1 MNKSF
6 KVVFSKARSA
16 LMVVNEATSSI
27 QAKGTKTVIAVA
39 AAMVAGGACAAQ
51 WVDSPV
57 KEDSIVTATTTWDKV
72 AETNSFVLT
81 VNDGDKTSA
90 PFLTVSNEEKE
101 FTQQLWVTGAGNKAQ
116 ASGIWTSGEKA
127 KLVNKGTIYVTTGE
141 DGVTY
146 QNAALGADA
155 GATVTNA
162 GKIVVKNA
170 HGMRVGTSTAAST
183 IINDAA
189 GAIYVEETGVGMEL
203 GGFSGSSAVNNGLI
217 SVGKKAE
224 TKGAYTIGVQFETA
238 GDTFTNNGTISA
250 ADADSAILVKKD
262 ATNSTINLEKTSNV
276 DGLIAVLGM
285 GTTIK
290 LNGTKDTLTIATSE
304 KTETAALAEGQTGT
318 TINVNDGADVELTDG
333 QGAAFDAVNVND
345 GKFSASIWKVDNTF
359 KSVTVEEDGIFN
371 ITKLNSRVDGETIDL
386 ENGIKGDRLLIDRD
400 QNITLNGGELWAEGA
415 AFTGTMKIGS
425 AGQQSGSL
433 TVNNGD
439 YSFDS
444 VQVYKNGA
452 LAVNGG
458 TLTVNDLD
466 TEFGKTTVAGGTLTV
481 TGDLTVG
488 TSGSVTVNGGEFKAN
503 AKELFQVTGTGEE
516 EAVNW
521 NSKVAGITA
530 NGGYVT
536 VLDAVELDAATIK
549 QAVSQYGSAGLTF
562 ANLTVKLEEGTTEIG
577 FDSGFGTAMLGQ
589 EVKVSGGTAALGTT
603 AKVGVGAL
611 KVADTD
617 TALSVTGAGT
627 LLIGGLTGNVVNGV
641 DQLDTMTV
649 STGTLQ
655 LGKDAA
661 DAGNVNVKA
670 LTVNNLNVTGSYTAA
685 DVSVTDTAT
694 VEGMLDAAKLTVA
707 KTATVAEGG
716 LLAVDQVTGN
726 GTVKVSSGAVLALGE
741 RVWQE
746 AQTEGQALFAARVA
760 ETGSYLPQIDATVD
774 ASAAGSFVTTNVQT
788 GVAKATAA
796 VAKAGVAYDATKN
809 AVLYVDKTL
818 GIGTA
823 GKLTVGTLQNAT
835 AAGEVAVGSNGI
847 FVIDSS
853 FINSADFVIDG
864 AARLSSAA
872 AIVVDGLNSKGT
884 VNLAKTWNARGT
896 DITFVDNNAFLKGTV
911 TETAADAEANPGS
924 AVLTVETNTAA
935 FGTNT
940 ELSDLVDEHLGADT
954 NAGLRSLLLAVGN
967 EQGDFIQNGLLTSR
981 GEQALEEVFALPV
994 TAGTYNVA
1002 YDAAEQVTGAIQ
1014 RHNTAALQGSG
1025 VWADVYYSSNAGK
1038 EIYGGQGY
1046 SADIYGG
1053 VIGVDYTASCGA
1065 KMGVALTVGT
1075 GDADSEKSVSKFSND
1090 ADFYGLSVYAGK
1102 NVGDTSM
1109 YVSADAS
1116 YLWLDNDITGNVAG
1130 ASAAESIDSTVFTI
1144 GLRADWAAYAGDVMS
1159 VTPHVGIR
1167 YTNIDVDSYRGFDTG
1182 AMDVVEMP
1190 VGIKVAGNFET
1201 AGWKVTPAVDFTVV
1215 PQVGDKQVSTLIG
1228 DVDVIDNLYNTT
1240 LGVSA
1245 EYGNFTFGLN
1255 YRYGFGNNDRSNNSV
1270 NANVR
1275 YMF

>member
-57 KEDSIVTATTTWDKV
+57 KEDSIVRATTTWDKV
-72 AETNSFVLT
+72 AENNSFVLT
-81 VNDGDKTSA
+81 ATGVTKTAA

-127 KLVNKGTIYVTTGE
+127 KLVNKGTIYVTTGK
-141 DGVTY
+141 DGVTW

-170 HGMRVGTSTAAST
+170 HGMRIGTSTAAST
-183 IINDAA
+183 IINDEA

-203 GGFSGSSAVNNGLI
+203 GGFGGSKAVNNGLI

-224 TKGAYTIGVQFETA
+224 TKGAYTFGVQFEKA

-250 ADADSAILVKKD
+250 ADADSAILVKED
-262 ATNSTINLEKTSNV
+262 ATNSTINLEKTSSV
-276 DGLIAVLGM
+276 DGLIAVLGK
-285 GTTIK
+285 GTTIN

-304 KTETAALAEGQTGT
+304 KPENAGT

-333 QGAAFDAVNVND
+333 KGATFDAVRVND
-345 GKFSASIWKVDNTF
+345 GKLSASIWKVDNTF
-359 KSVTVEEDGIFN
+359 TSVTVEEDGIFN

-386 ENGIKGDRLLIDRD
+386 EKGIKGDRLLIARN
-400 QNITLNGGELWAEGA
+400 QSITLNGGQLWAEGA

-425 AGQQSGSL
+425 AGQQSGTL
-433 TVNNGD
+433 TVKTGD

-458 TLTVNDLD
+458 TLTINDLD
-466 TEFGKTTVAGGTLTV
+466 TKLGETTVSGGTLTV
-481 TGDLTVG
+481 NGDLTLGASGSLTLSSGELKTTAANLFEKTASGDVTWSSGATGIASNGGTVTVTDAQKLTLTEVKQAHDTYSGIVFGDVTVVTKEGDTTKPADVTFDQLSGVGMALANNTVTVTSSADNTQTATAAVGAETIGVAALKLDSKVETLSLTG
-488 TSGSVTVNGGEFKAN
+488 TSGTVVIGGNGGN
-503 AKELFQVTGTGEE
+503 
-516 EAVNW
+516 
-521 NSKVAGITA
+521 
-530 NGGYVT
+530 
-536 VLDAVELDAATIK
+536 VL
-549 QAVSQYGSAGLTF
+549 
-562 ANLTVKLEEGTTEIG
+562 
-577 FDSGFGTAMLGQ
+577 
-589 EVKVSGGTAALGTT
+589 
-603 AKVGVGAL
+603 VGVN
-611 KVADTD
+611 
-617 TALSVTGAGT
+617 SVR
-627 LLIGGLTGNVVNGV
+627 
-641 DQLDTMTV
+641 TMTV
-649 STGTLQ
+649 EGTLQ
-655 LGKDAA
+655 LGRDASSVGVVNADALSVGKLQVKGDATVGALTITGTSGSEVTADAA
-661 DAGNVNVKA
+661 LTAKEFTSGALAVTGTFAADKIASGASVTVNDSGVAVLGSLVEGSVTAETAVRRLAVRSLTPEQLTKIDGKKYVSTNANVKTILQNSVFAQDLANSPTIKSVLYIDDTIDVGTAGKVTLGNGTEAAKTVTVGAGAAAVVDVSKFIGTDKVVVKGNIVGGGELA
-670 LTVNNLNVTGSYTAA
+670 LINATTLGSFTLADGEVAGVLEHRDAFKIDNNFISSLYTAA
-685 DVSVTDTAT
+685 DKTIT
-694 VEGMLDAAKLTVA
+694 LTVNA
-707 KTATVAEGG
+707 GFVGAD
-716 LLAVDQVTGN
+716 LSDAVT
-726 GTVKVSSGAVLALGE
+726 TALGNSKNGE
-741 RVWQE
+741 VLRAIGESE
-746 AQTEGQALFAARVA
+746 AFV
-760 ETGSYLPQIDATVD
+760 DVD
-774 ASAAGSFVTTNVQT
+774 ASTN
-788 GVAKATAA
+788 A
-796 VAKAGVAYDATKN
+796 
-809 AVLYVDKTL
+809 KTL
-818 GIGTA
+818 NDL
-823 GKLTVGTLQNAT
+823 GKVAT
-835 AAGEVAVGSNGI
+835 
-847 FVIDSS
+847 
-853 FINSADFVIDG
+853 
-864 AARLSSAA
+864 
-872 AIVVDGLNSKGT
+872 
-884 VNLAKTWNARGT
+884 
-896 DITFVDNNAFLKGTV
+896 
-911 TETAADAEANPGS
+911 
-924 AVLTVETNTAA
+924 
-935 FGTNT
+935 
-940 ELSDLVDEHLGADT
+940 
-954 NAGLRSLLLAVGN
+954 
-967 EQGDFIQNGLLTSR
+967 
-981 GEQALEEVFALPV
+981 EEYLALPV

-1002 YDAAEQVTGAIQ
+1002 YDTAEQVTGAIQ
-1014 RHNTAALQGSG
+1014 RHNTAAYQGTG

-1053 VIGVDYTASCGA
+1053 VIGVDYTAACGA
-1065 KMGVALTVGT
+1065 KMGAALTVGT
-1075 GDADSEKSVSKFSND
+1075 GDADSEKSVSKFGND

-1102 NVGDTSM
+1102 NVGDTSL

-1130 ASAAESIDSTVFTI
+1130 ASAAESIDSSVFTI
-1144 GLRADWAAYAGDVMS
+1144 GLRADWSAYAGDVMS

-1167 YTNIDVDSYRGFDTG
+1167 YTNIDVDSYRGLDTG

-1190 VGIKVAGNFET
+1190 VGVKVAGNFET

-1215 PQVGDKQVSTLIG
+1215 PQVGDKQVDTVVG
-1228 DVDVIDNLYNTT
+1228 AVNVIDNLYNTT

-1255 YRYGFGNNDRSNNSV
+1255 YRYGFGNNDRKNNSV

>member
-57 KEDSIVTATTTWDKV
+57 KEGSIVTATTTWDKV

-81 VNDGDKTSA
+81 ATGENKTPA
-90 PFLTVSNEEKE
+90 PFLAVNGEVKE
-101 FTQQLWVTGAGNKAQ
+101 FTQQLWVTGTGAAAQ
-116 ASGIWTSGEKA
+116 ASGIWTSGENA
-127 KLVNKGTIYVTTGE
+127 KLVNKGTIYVTTGK
-141 DGVTY
+141 DGVTW
-146 QNAALGADA
+146 QNAALGAD
-155 GATVTNA
+155 
-162 GKIVVKNA
+162 
-170 HGMRVGTSTAAST
+170 
-183 IINDAA
+183 A

-203 GGFSGSSAVNNGLI
+203 GGFGGSKAVNNGLI

-224 TKGAYTIGVQFETA
+224 KEGAYTFGVQFEKV

-262 ATNSTINLEKTSNV
+262 AANSTINLEKTSSV
-276 DGLIAVLGM
+276 DGLIAVLGT
-285 GTTIK
+285 GTTIN

-304 KTETAALAEGQTGT
+304 KTEGKTGT
-318 TINVNDGADVELTDG
+318 TINVNDGADVELTDK
-333 QGAAFDAVNVND
+333 QGTTFDVVKVND
-345 GKFSASIWKVDNTF
+345 GKLSASIWKVDNTF

-371 ITKLNSRVDGETIDL
+371 ITKLNSRVDGEKIDL
-386 ENGIKGDRLLIDRD
+386 EKGIKGDRLLIARN
-400 QNITLNGGELWAEGA
+400 QSITLNGGQLWAEGA

-433 TVNNGD
+433 TVKNGD

-458 TLTVNDLD
+458 TLTINDLD
-466 TEFGKTTVAGGTLTV
+466 TEFGKTTVSGGTLTV
-481 TGDLTVG
+481 TGDMKVG
-488 TSGSVTVNGGEFKAN
+488 TADSVTVTTGELQAN
-503 AKELFQVTGTGEE
+503 AKELFQVTGTGAEE
-516 EAVNW
+516 KVNW
-521 NSKVAGITA
+521 NSKVTGITA
-530 NGGYVT
+530 KGGYVT
-536 VLDAVELDAATIK
+536 VLDAVELNAATIK
-549 QAVSQYGSAGLTF
+549 QAVSQYGQAGLTF
-562 ANLTVKLEEGTTEIG
+562 ANLTVKLEEGTTDIG

-589 EVKVSGGTAALGTT
+589 VVKVSGGTAALGV
-603 AKVGVGAL
+603 AKVGVGSL

-617 TALSVTGAGT
+617 KALSVTGAGT

-641 DQLDTMTV
+641 TQLDTMTV
-649 STGTLQ
+649 NDGTLQ

-670 LTVNNLNVTGSYTAA
+670 LTVKDLNVTGSYTAA
-685 DVSVTDTAT
+685 DVSVTTAT

-707 KTATVAEGG
+707 NTATVAKGG
-716 LLAVDQVTGN
+716 VLAVDQVTGA
-726 GTVKVSSGAVLALGE
+726 GTVTVSSGAVLALGE

-746 AQTEGQALFAARVA
+746 AQTEGQALFVARVA
-760 ETGSYLPQIDATVD
+760 EVGSYLPQVDATVN
-774 ASAAGSFVTTNVQT
+774 ASAAGSFVTTNAQT

-796 VAKAGVAYDATKN
+796 MAKAGVAYDAAKN

-818 GIGTA
+818 GISTA
-823 GKLTVGTLQNAT
+823 GKLTVGTLQSAA

-872 AIVVDGLNSKGT
+872 SIVVDGLNSKGT
-884 VNLAKTWNARGT
+884 VNLAKTWNSAGT
-896 DITFVDNNAFLKGTV
+896 DITFADNNAFLKGTV
-911 TETAADAEANPGS
+911 TKTAADAATNPNS
-924 AVLTVETNTAA
+924 AVLTVVTNTAA

-940 ELSDLVDEHLGADT
+940 ELSDIVDEHLGTDT
-954 NAGLRSLLLAVGN
+954 NDGLRNLLLAVGN

-981 GEQALEEVFALPV
+981 GERALEEVFALPV

-1002 YDAAEQVTGAIQ
+1002 YDAAEQATGAIQ
-1014 RHNTAALQGSG
+1014 RHNTAALQGTG

-1053 VIGVDYTASCGA
+1053 VIGVDYTAACGA

-1075 GDADSEKSVSKFSND
+1075 GDADSEKSVSKFGND

-1102 NVGDTSM
+1102 NVGDTSL

-1130 ASAAESIDSTVFTI
+1130 ASAAESIDSSVFTI

-1159 VTPHVGIR
+1159 VTPHVGLR
-1167 YTNIDVDSYRGFDTG
+1167 YTNIDVDSYRGLDTG
-1182 AMDVVEMP
+1182 AMDLVEMP
-1190 VGIKVAGNFET
+1190 VGVKVAGNFET

-1215 PQVGDKQVSTLIG
+1215 PQVGDKQVDTVVG
-1228 DVDVIDNLYNTT
+1228 AVDVIDNLYNTT

-1255 YRYGFGNNDRSNNSV
+1255 YRYGFGNNDRKNNSV

>member
-57 KEDSIVTATTTWDKV
+57 KEDSIVRATTTWDKV
-72 AETNSFVLT
+72 AETNSFVWT
-81 VNDGDKTSA
+81 VAGETKTPA
-90 PFLTVSNEEKE
+90 PFLAVSGAEKE
-101 FTQQLWVTGAGNKAQ
+101 FTQQLWVTGTGAAAQ

-127 KLVNKGTIYVTTGE
+127 KLVNKGTIYVTTGK
-141 DGVTY
+141 DGVTW

-170 HGMRVGTSTAAST
+170 HGMRIGTSTAAST
-183 IINDAA
+183 IINDEA

-203 GGFSGSSAVNNGLI
+203 GGFGGSKAVNNGLI

-224 TKGAYTIGVQFETA
+224 TKGAYTFGVQFEKA

-250 ADADSAILVKKD
+250 ADADSAILVKED
-262 ATNSTINLEKTSNV
+262 ATNSTINLEKTSSV
-276 DGLIAVLGM
+276 DGLIAVLGK
-285 GTTIK
+285 GTTIN

-304 KTETAALAEGQTGT
+304 KPENAGT

-333 QGAAFDAVNVND
+333 KGATFDAVRVND
-345 GKFSASIWKVDNTF
+345 GKLSASIWKVDNTF
-359 KSVTVEEDGIFN
+359 TSVTVEEDGIFN

-386 ENGIKGDRLLIDRD
+386 EKGIKGDRLLIARN
-400 QNITLNGGELWAEGA
+400 QSITLNGGQLWAEGA

-425 AGQQSGSL
+425 AGQQSGTL
-433 TVNNGD
+433 TVKTGD

-458 TLTVNDLD
+458 TLTINDLD
-466 TEFGKTTVAGGTLTV
+466 TKLGETTVSGGTLTV
-481 TGDLTVG
+481 NGDLTLGASGSLTLSSGELKTTAANLFEKTASGDVTWSSGATGIASNGGTVTVTDAQKLTLTEVKQAHDTYSGIVFGDVTVVTKEGDTTKPADVTFDQLSGVGMALANNTVTVTSSADNTQTATAAVGAETIGVAALKLDSKVETLSLTG
-488 TSGSVTVNGGEFKAN
+488 TSGTVVIGGNGGN
-503 AKELFQVTGTGEE
+503 
-516 EAVNW
+516 
-521 NSKVAGITA
+521 
-530 NGGYVT
+530 
-536 VLDAVELDAATIK
+536 VL
-549 QAVSQYGSAGLTF
+549 
-562 ANLTVKLEEGTTEIG
+562 
-577 FDSGFGTAMLGQ
+577 
-589 EVKVSGGTAALGTT
+589 
-603 AKVGVGAL
+603 VGVN
-611 KVADTD
+611 
-617 TALSVTGAGT
+617 SVR
-627 LLIGGLTGNVVNGV
+627 
-641 DQLDTMTV
+641 TMTV
-649 STGTLQ
+649 EGTLQ
-655 LGKDAA
+655 LGRDASSVGVVNADALSVGKLQVKGDATVGALTITGTSGSEVTADAA
-661 DAGNVNVKA
+661 LTAKEFTSGALAVTGTFAADKIASGASVTVNDSGVAVLGSLVEGSVTAETAVRRLAVRSLTPEQLTKIDGKKYVSTNANVKTILQNSVFAQDLANSPTIKSVLYIDDTIDVGTAGKVTLGNGTEAAKTVTVGAGAAAVVDVSKFIGTDKVVVKGNIVGGGELA
-670 LTVNNLNVTGSYTAA
+670 LINATTLGSFTLADGEVAGVLEHRDAFKIDNNFISSLYTAA
-685 DVSVTDTAT
+685 DKTIT
-694 VEGMLDAAKLTVA
+694 LTVNEGFVGADLSDAVTTALGNSKNGEVLRAIGESEAFVDVDVDVSTNA
-707 KTATVAEGG
+707 KTLNDLGKAATE
-716 LLAVDQVTGN
+716 
-726 GTVKVSSGAVLALGE
+726 E
-741 RVWQE
+741 
-746 AQTEGQALFAARVA
+746 
-760 ETGSYLPQIDATVD
+760 YL
-774 ASAAGSFVTTNVQT
+774 
-788 GVAKATAA
+788 
-796 VAKAGVAYDATKN
+796 
-809 AVLYVDKTL
+809 
-818 GIGTA
+818 
-823 GKLTVGTLQNAT
+823 
-835 AAGEVAVGSNGI
+835 
-847 FVIDSS
+847 
-853 FINSADFVIDG
+853 
-864 AARLSSAA
+864 
-872 AIVVDGLNSKGT
+872 
-884 VNLAKTWNARGT
+884 
-896 DITFVDNNAFLKGTV
+896 
-911 TETAADAEANPGS
+911 
-924 AVLTVETNTAA
+924 
-935 FGTNT
+935 
-940 ELSDLVDEHLGADT
+940 
-954 NAGLRSLLLAVGN
+954 
-967 EQGDFIQNGLLTSR
+967 
-981 GEQALEEVFALPV
+981 ALPV

-1014 RHNTAALQGSG
+1014 RHNTAAYQGTG

-1053 VIGVDYTASCGA
+1053 VIGVDYTAACGA
-1065 KMGVALTVGT
+1065 KMGAALTVGT
-1075 GDADSEKSVSKFSND
+1075 GDADSEKSVSKFGND

-1102 NVGDTSM
+1102 NVGDTSL

-1130 ASAAESIDSTVFTI
+1130 ASAAESIDSSVFTI

-1167 YTNIDVDSYRGFDTG
+1167 YTNIDVDSYRGLDTG

-1190 VGIKVAGNFET
+1190 VGVKVAGNFET

-1215 PQVGDKQVSTLIG
+1215 PQVGDKQVDTVVG
-1228 DVDVIDNLYNTT
+1228 AVDVIDNLYNTT

-1255 YRYGFGNNDRSNNSV
+1255 YRYGFGNNDRKNNSV